1 MNAVKLLTLAAL
13 ALVCAGGVLHAY
25 DGWRPKAQ
33 ISVRQAQWQSPFDD
47 SQAVAALASEAG
59 LDEPPVYE
67 RMTAAYFDRVKLD
80 TRLRQSGMTPALAN
94 DYLAHFKAIATN
106 R

>member
-1 MNAVKLLTLAAL
+1 MNAAKLLTLAAL
-13 ALVCAGGVLHAY
+13 AFVCAGGVLHAY

-33 ISVRQAQWQSPFDD
+33 TSVRQAQWQSPFDD
-47 SQAVAALASEAG
+47 SQAVAALAAEAG
-59 LDEPPVYE
+59 LDKPPVYE

-80 TRLRQSGMTPALAN
+80 ARLRKSGMTPALAQG
-94 DYLAHFKAIATN
+94 YYEHFKAIAAN